1 VIDDVLMGSERGA
14 ALRAGL
20 ARAKEAPWLGK
31 VRVDRSG
38 GEGPEEALRAL
49 ERSLYQATHLCLA
62 HAEEDVGTGAEFAV
76 LAGGMVRYVQS
87 DDRWMVYD
95 RAEARWKPEDR
106 SGTLNMAKAAAQNR
120 TVAMGGGLKKVTTAH
135 IVQARVAARDLLAA
149 TPEMFDRFPA
159 VVNTP
164 DGAMDLDSGKTL
176 KAVPSMLLTKR
187 TAVPFAASPGRLWLD
202 HVRRMTD
209 GDEAI
214 ARVLQIAAGLSL
226 YGGQDKPQNFIF
238 LRGQG
243 RNGKGVFLR
252 TIRRALGDYMTVV
265 GKGLFTQ
272 RDDAIPH
279 ELLQLRGARIA
290 ACLEAPRSVVN
301 AASIN
306 NLTGGDELQGRRLHG
321 NLQRGFFPTFLP
333 LWISGNEALTLD
345 SKRNEALWERCI
357 FVDVGAPI
365 PTAQRDDTV
374 ESRLADPAEL
384 GGVLAWL
391 LEGWGMFLDAG
402 RRIPQTEQGEAF
414 IRAAKGSGDAWGR
427 FLRSGRMELELG
439 AVTPLDDLREAY
451 QSWCVQHGEQYADPY
466 VSVAEQVGWANVVTG
481 PDGVSVV
488 RGARLTDA
496 QTTGFGAV
504 IRGAGE
510 NR

>member
-1 VIDDVLMGSERGA
+1 M
-14 ALRAGL
+14 
-20 ARAKEAPWLGK
+20 
-31 VRVDRSG
+31 RVDRSG
-38 GEGPEEALRAL
+38 GEGPEEAYRAL
-49 ERSLYQATHLCLA
+49 ERSLYQAVHMA
-62 HAEEDVGTGAEFAV
+62 IANAEEDVGTGAEFAV
-76 LAGGMVRYVQS
+76 LAGGLVRYVQS

-106 SGTLNMAKAAAQNR
+106 SGTLNMLKAAAQNR

-135 IVQARVAARDLLAA
+135 ILQARVAARDLLAA
-149 TPEMFDRFPA
+149 TPEMFDRFPTL
-159 VVNTP
+159 VNTP
-164 DGAMDLDSGKTL
+164 EGALDLDSGKTL
-176 KAVPSMLLTKR
+176 KTVPSMLLTKR
-187 TAVPFAASPGRLWLD
+187 TAVPIGHAPTTLWLD
-202 HVRRMTD
+202 HLRRMTD
-209 GDEAI
+209 GDEALVH
-214 ARVLQIAAGLSL
+214 VLQIAAGLAL
-226 YGGQDKPQNFIF
+226 YGGPDKPQNFIF

-252 TIRRALGDYMTVV
+252 TIRKAMGDYMTVV

-365 PTAQRDDTV
+365 PSAARDDTI
-374 ESRLADPAEL
+374 EPRLAAPEHL
-384 GGVLAWL
+384 SGVLAWL
-391 LEGWGMFLDAG
+391 LEGWQMFLDAG

-414 IRAAKGSGDAWGR
+414 IQASKGSGDAWGR
-427 FLRSGRMELELG
+427 FLRSGRMELEMG
-439 AVTPLDDLREAY
+439 AQCLLDDLREAY
-451 QSWCVQHGEQYADPY
+451 RGWCASHSEQYADPY
-466 VSVAEQVGWANVVTG
+466 VSVAEQVGWSNVRTG
-481 PDGVSVV
+481 PDGESVV
-488 RGARLTDA
+488 VGVKLHESSAS
-496 QTTGFGAV
+496 GFGAF
-504 IRGAGE
+504 IEG
-510 NR
+510 NREK